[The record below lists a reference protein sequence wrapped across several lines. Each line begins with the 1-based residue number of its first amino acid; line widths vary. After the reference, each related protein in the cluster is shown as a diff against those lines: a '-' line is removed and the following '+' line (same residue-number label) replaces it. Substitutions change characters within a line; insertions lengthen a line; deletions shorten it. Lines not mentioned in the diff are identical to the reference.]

1 MLNKFIFIFLC
12 FNSIFIFSEGS
23 DTYNITFEALELK
36 NIDESYSHLS
46 YSYPGLLLSE
56 LQNAQIH
63 HFSEEERGALKQQD
77 LKELRDNYLLTL
89 SNLIERHDQ
98 FIFSSDYNDSEYILL
113 GEDIKKQRELIAE
126 MDETAVS
133 ETDFNIPIH
142 FNSISSSGSEPRQP
156 GVDQPLSSDLI
167 IKGSI
172 EKLDNWVYTQF
183 WVKNIILNTLE
194 LVYES
199 AGSIDNLKDQIPEI
213 SSRLKTIILGRPW
226 SAIQFNLTPKD
237 SIVWIKNSKVLLV
250 TEDPGF
256 YFPGIYSIEISK
268 PGYTSKEISTEIS
281 ANETKVIDVKLE
293 KKEKTII
300 SLQTFPSGAD
310 LYSGSIWLGK
320 TPLLLE
326 NPLTPSLLTL
336 KLEGYND
343 SKYIFKSKDDRD
355 IRIFLHTDLI
365 NKEKIIQSNR
375 NQFYKSFSYFLVSL
389 PISIVSYGLSYDY
402 GYAYN
407 REVLNT
413 FQSSEADRL
422 MQISTTWYNVYLSSV
437 FINITLFVNT
447 FFDLLD
453 YIKSNNDL

>member
-1 MLNKFIFIFLC
+1 MGKKFIFIFLC
-12 FNSIFIFSEGS
+12 VNSIFVFSEGT

-63 HFSEEERGALKQQD
+63 YFSEEERRALKQQN

-89 SNLIERHDQ
+89 SELIDQHDR
-98 FIFSSDYNDSEYILL
+98 FIFSSDYNDSEYMLL
-113 GEDIKKQRELIAE
+113 SEDIKKQRELIAE
-126 MDETAVS
+126 MDDSDVS
-133 ETDFNIPIH
+133 EPDLNISIH
-142 FNSISSSGSEPRQP
+142 FNSISSSGSEPGQS
-156 GVDQPLSSDLI
+156 GDNQSLSSALI

-183 WVKNIILNTLE
+183 WVKNTILNTLD

-199 AGSIDNLKDQIPEI
+199 AGSIDNLKNQIPEI
-213 SSRLKTIILGRPW
+213 SSRLKTVILGRPW
-226 SAIQFNLTPKD
+226 SVIQFNLTPKD
-237 SIVWIKNSKVLLV
+237 SNVRIKNSKAVIV
-250 TEDPGF
+250 SEDPGF

-268 PGYTSKEISTEIS
+268 PGYTSKEITTEINS
-281 ANETKVIDVKLE
+281 NENKVIDVKLE

-320 TPLLLE
+320 TPVLLE
-326 NPLTPSLLTL
+326 NPLIPSLLTL
-336 KLEGYND
+336 KLEGYNE

-365 NKEKIIQSNR
+365 NKEQIIQSKR

-389 PISIVSYGLSYDY
+389 PISIVSYGLSSDY

-407 REVLNT
+407 REVLNAIP
-413 FQSSEADRL
+413 SSEADRL

>member
-1 MLNKFIFIFLC
+1 MFSKFILLFLC

-23 DTYNITFEALELK
+23 DTYNVTFEPLELK

-46 YSYPGLLLSE
+46 FSYPGLLLSK
-56 LQNAQIH
+56 LKNAQIH
-63 HFSEEERGALKQQD
+63 RFSEEERRVLKQQS
-77 LKELRDNYLLTL
+77 LKELRNKYLLTL
-89 SNLIERHDQ
+89 SGLIARHDRL
-98 FIFSSDYNDSEYILL
+98 IFSSDYSVSEYMLL
-113 GEDIKKQRELIAE
+113 GEDVKKQRELIAE
-126 MDETAVS
+126 MDESAVS
-133 ETDFNIPIH
+133 ETDFNIPIY
-142 FNSISSSGSEPRQP
+142 FNSISIPGSETGQSE
-156 GVDQPLSSDLI
+156 DNHPLPADLI
-167 IKGSI
+167 IRGSI
-172 EKLDNWVYTQF
+172 EKLDDWVYTQF

-194 LVYES
+194 PVYES

-213 SSRLKTIILGRPW
+213 CSRLKTIILGRPW
-226 SAIQFNLTPKD
+226 SAIQFNLTPED
-237 SIVWIKNSKVLLV
+237 SIVRIKNSKALTVS
-250 TEDPGF
+250 EKPGF
-256 YFPGIYSIEISK
+256 YFPGSYSIEISK
-268 PGYTSKEISTEIS
+268 PGYISKEISTEII
-281 ANETKVIDVKLE
+281 ANETKIIDVKLE
-293 KKEKTII
+293 KMKKTII

-326 NPLTPSLLTL
+326 NPPTPSLFTL

-365 NKEKIIQSNR
+365 SKEKIIQRNR
-375 NQFYKSFSYFLVSL
+375 NQFYKSFTYFLVSL
-389 PISIVSYGLSYDY
+389 PISIVSYGLSSDY

-413 FQSSEADRL
+413 FTSSEADRL